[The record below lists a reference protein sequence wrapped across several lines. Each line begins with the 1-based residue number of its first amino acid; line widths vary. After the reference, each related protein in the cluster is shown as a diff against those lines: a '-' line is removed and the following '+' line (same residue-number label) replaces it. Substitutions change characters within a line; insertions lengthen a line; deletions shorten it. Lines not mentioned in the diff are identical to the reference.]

1 MSGENLSDESSS
13 GKNMSGENR
22 QSATDFDLVII
33 GGGINGAGIAR
44 DAVGRGLSVLLVEKD
59 DLAEHT
65 SSASTK
71 LIHGGLRY
79 LEHYDFMLV
88 RHALQEREV
97 LLKAAPH
104 IIWPLRFVLP
114 HHKALRPKW
123 LIRFGLFLYDHIGG
137 RKLLPASHSLDLTN
151 HVSGEALKKEY
162 NSGFEYSD
170 CWVQDA
176 RLVSL
181 NVLDAAERGCDV
193 RTRCECT
200 DLVRL
205 DAQWRVHLH
214 NKFGN
219 TNSIVTTR
227 AVVNASGPW
236 VEETLDLDEEHDSK
250 HGVRLVKGSHIV
262 VPKLFDH
269 PYTYIFQNA
278 DNRVLFAVP
287 YEQNYTLLGTTDIE
301 VDDEPGKQ
309 QIETDEINY
318 ICKSVGEYFDKPIDA
333 DTVVW
338 SYAGVRP
345 LYDDASENASKVT
358 RDYKLDLDERKNAPI
373 LSVYG
378 GKITTYRKLAEQ
390 AVDMLLASL
399 SESEK
404 RDFDKSDTNKKYAA
418 KTWTADV
425 PLPGG
430 DIANADFDAFLSQ
443 LKPQYAW
450 LDESLLFDYARNYG
464 TRIHTLLANASN
476 MADLGQHFN
485 GPLYQLEVDY
495 LVEHEWARSAE
506 DILWRRTKKGLHTE
520 SNTAELLQAYL
531 DGAYAF
537 KEAQALSKVS

>member
-1 MSGENLSDESSS
+1 MSGSD
-13 GKNMSGENR
+13 NP
-22 QSATDFDLVII
+22 SAPDFDLAVI

-44 DAVGRGLSVLLVEKD
+44 DAAGRGLRVLLVEKD

-97 LLKAAPH
+97 LLRAAPH

-123 LIRFGLFLYDHIGG
+123 LIRLGLFLYDHIGG
-137 RKLLPASHSLDLTN
+137 RKMLPASHSLDLTK
-151 HVSGEALKKEY
+151 HVSGESLKKEY
-162 NSGFEYSD
+162 KSGFEYSD

-200 DLVRL
+200 DLVRK
-205 DAQWRVHLH
+205 DGQWQVHLH
-214 NKFGN
+214 NKLGN
-219 TNSIVTTR
+219 SQSVVT
-227 AVVNASGPW
+227 AKAIVNASGPW
-236 VEETLDLDEEHDSK
+236 VEATLDLDEEHDSK
-250 HGVRLVKGSHIV
+250 HGVRLVKGSHVV

-287 YEQNYTLLGTTDIE
+287 YEQHFTLLGTTDVE
-301 VDDEPGKQ
+301 VDDKPGKQ
-309 QIETDEINY
+309 HIDTNEINY
-318 ICKSVGEYFDKPIDA
+318 ICNAVSEYFEKPIDPE
-333 DTVVW
+333 TVVW
-338 SYAGVRP
+338 SYSGVRP

-358 RDYKLDLDERKNAPI
+358 RDYKLDLDSRKGAPV

-390 AVDMLLASL
+390 AVDMLLESL
-399 SESEK
+399 NHTQGS
-404 RDFDKSDTNKKYAA
+404 
-418 KTWTADV
+418 WTADE

-430 DIANADFDAFLSQ
+430 DIANADFDSFLAQ
-443 LKPQYAW
+443 MKVQYPW
-450 LDESLLFDYARNYG
+450 LEASLLYDYARNYG
-464 TRIHTLLANASN
+464 TRLHALLADANT
-476 MADLGQHFN
+476 MDDLGQHFG
-485 GPLYQLEVDY
+485 GPLYQQEVDY
-495 LVEHEWARSAE
+495 LVNTEWARSAE
-506 DILWRRTKKGLHTE
+506 DILWRRTKKGLH
-520 SNTAELLQAYL
+520 SGANVADALQSYL
-531 DGAYAF
+531 DTAF
-537 KEAQALSKVS
+537 TFSGSQVLPKVS

>member
-1 MSGENLSDESSS
+1 MSTH
-13 GKNMSGENR
+13 K
-22 QSATDFDLVII
+22 TFDLLII

-123 LIRFGLFLYDHIGG
+123 LIRLGLFLYDHIGG
-137 RKLLPASHSLDLTN
+137 RKLLPASHSLDLTK
-151 HVSGEALKKEY
+151 HVSGGALKKEY
-162 NSGFEYSD
+162 KSGFEYSD

-200 DLVRL
+200 DLVRQ
-205 DAQWRVHLH
+205 DGQWQVHLH
-214 NKFGN
+214 NKFGD
-219 TNSIVTTR
+219 TQSIVS
-227 AVVNASGPW
+227 AKAIVNASGPW
-236 VEETLDLDEEHDSK
+236 VEQTLDLDEEHDSK
-250 HGVRLVKGSHIV
+250 HGVRLVKGSHII

-287 YEQNYTLLGTTDIE
+287 YEQDYTLLGTTDVE
-301 VDDEPGKQ
+301 VDDKPSKQ
-309 QIETDEINY
+309 QIDAEEIDY
-318 ICKSVGEYFDKPIDA
+318 ICKSVGEYFEQPIDA

-378 GKITTYRKLAEQ
+378 
-390 AVDMLLASL
+390 
-399 SESEK
+399 
-404 RDFDKSDTNKKYAA
+404 
-418 KTWTADV
+418 
-425 PLPGG
+425 
-430 DIANADFDAFLSQ
+430 ADFDAFMSEI
-443 LKPQYAW
+443 KTTYSW
-450 LDESLLFDYARNYG
+450 MDESLLLDYARNYG
-464 TRIHTLLANASN
+464 TRIHTLLDNVSN
-476 MADLGQHFN
+476 MEALGQHFS
-485 GPLYQLEVDY
+485 GPLYQREVDY

-506 DILWRRTKKGLHTE
+506 DILWRRSKKGLHTQA
-520 SNTAELLQAYL
+520 NTAEVLQAYL
-531 DGAYAF
+531 DAAYAF
-537 KEAQALSKVS
+537 KEAHALPKVS

>member
-1 MSGENLSDESSS
+1 MLS
-13 GKNMSGENR
+13 
-22 QSATDFDLVII
+22 FVILNE
-33 GGGINGAGIAR
+33 GGINGAGIAR

-97 LLKAAPH
+97 LLNAAPH

-123 LIRFGLFLYDHIGG
+123 LIRLGLFLYDHIGG
-137 RKLLPASHSLDLTN
+137 RKRLPASHSVDLTK
-151 HVSGEALKKEY
+151 HVSGKALKQTY
-162 NSGFEYSD
+162 TSGFEYSD

-205 DAQWRVHLH
+205 DGQWRVHLH
-214 NKFGN
+214 NKFGD
-219 TNSIVTTR
+219 TKSIVSAK

-236 VEETLDLDEEHDSK
+236 VEQTLDLDEEHDSK
-250 HGVRLVKGSHIV
+250 HGVRLVKGSHII

-287 YEQNYTLLGTTDIE
+287 YEQNYTLLGTTDVE
-301 VDDEPGKQ
+301 VDDKPSKQ
-309 QIETDEINY
+309 HIDQDEIDY
-318 ICKSVGEYFDKPIDA
+318 ICKSVGEYFDKPVDPKS
-333 DTVVW
+333 VVW

-390 AVDMLLASL
+390 AVGMLQATLRNSAKPWT
-399 SESEK
+399 ESE
-404 RDFDKSDTNKKYAA
+404 
-418 KTWTADV
+418 

-430 DIANADFDAFLSQ
+430 DINDANFDGFVSQ
-443 LKPQYAW
+443 LTNQYGW
-450 LDESLLFDYARNYG
+450 MDESLLFDYARNYG
-464 TRIHTLLANASN
+464 TRVHNLLADASS
-476 MADLGQHFN
+476 MADLGQHFS
-485 GPLYQLEVDY
+485 GPLYQREVDY

-506 DILWRRTKKGLHTE
+506 DILWRRSKKGLHTDTDTVE
-520 SNTAELLQAYL
+520 VLQSYL
-531 DGAYAF
+531 DDTYAF
-537 KEAQALSKVS
+537 KEAHALPKVS